1 VYDPVGK
8 TPGAVDTGVPVGDD
22 GAYLNNRPLDRWTPV
37 DEWWTTIGPVASA
50 NGPSSTIHNPYY
62 CHCQNSIL

>member
-8 TPGAVDTGVPVGDD
+8 TRETVDTDTPNGDD
-22 GAYLNNRPLDRWTPV
+22 GGFLITRGGRRWTRV
-37 DEWWTTIGPVASA
+37 DEQWMTRWGLASA
-50 NGPSSTIHNPYY
+50 NGMSSTIHSPYY